1 MKFFVVSIFPE
12 IFDSFI
18 NNSLIKKAIDTQKIE
33 IFFVNPRDF
42 CLDKHRQVDDEI
54 YGWWK
59 WMLLKAQPVIQ
70 SVQKIISQID
80 ENFKIVYVSPS
91 KKIFNQ
97 KIAQDFSSI
106 QNIIFVCWRYEWIDF
121 RFEQYFVDKYKSKFE
136 KISLWKFIIMW
147 GEVAAM
153 TMIEAVSRLVPWVIK
168 EEESHKIESY
178 DTSKD
183 MQNIEFP
190 QYTRPEEVYDY
201 KVPQVLLSG
210 NHKEIQKRRDNNEE
224 K

>member
-97 KIAQDFSSI
+97 KIAQDFSNI

-153 TMIEAVSRLVPWVIK
+153 TMIESISRLVPWVIK